1 MLAIALNFYS
11 IPVAGPSLSFRAF
24 GYNNSAWLGTAF
36 LASFPI
42 GLLVWPSLCK
52 GFGYKFSFVVAIEA
66 FNVAST
72 YAATCKT
79 AERLIALRLIAGA
92 GAGGACGLFDVSP
105 LYLIDHSVSIKPSV
119 ASDVWKDDIEGYSP
133 AEGSRKIHD
142 CFLGDLGRD
151 CGCQPADGRSIG
163 LVSPKDSLTSTLPH

>member
-1 MLAIALNFYS
+1 MFAIALNFYS
-11 IPVAGPSLSFRAF
+11 IPVAVPSLSFRVF

-66 FNVAST
+66 FNIAST
-72 YAATCKT
+72 YTATSKT
-79 AERLIALRLIAGA
+79 AERLIALRLVAGA

-105 LYLIDHSVSIKPSV
+105 LSLATVSMRPIA
-119 ASDVWKDDIEGYSP
+119 ASDVCTDDIEGYTP
-133 AEGSRKIHD
+133 TGGCPKIHD
-142 CFLGDLGRD
+142 CFLGNLGRD
-151 CGCQPADGRSIG
+151 CGCQPADGRCTG
-163 LVSPKDSLTSTLPH
+163 RVSPKTV